1 MDDTNQKILEKL
13 NKIQIDIEF
22 IRENIKENE
31 ELSEW
36 AEKELDEARKVPDS
50 KMVSLEEAEQ
60 RILRK

>member
-22 IRENIKENE
+22 IRENIKEDE

-50 KMVSLEEAEQ
+50 EMVSFEEAEQ